1 MRLKENIQT
10 TRVKSITLRLRKV
23 QLLKGFQTWKYFSNQ
38 SVVDDI
44 RNESIEK
51 ESRIKA
57 YHIDEIARL
66 NEKHKL
72 ALSNF
77 KNDHVNKSE
86 QIEKDHL
93 ILLESLKM
101 EHNLAFANLENDHML
116 KIDILTKNRDKLVTV
131 ANDARLGMESK
142 FQTTMDKLR
151 RKYY

>member
-1 MRLKENIQT
+1 MLKNQYSNEIMRLKENIQT

-93 ILLESLKM
+93 ILLES
-101 EHNLAFANLENDHML
+101 
-116 KIDILTKNRDKLVTV
+116 
-131 ANDARLGMESK
+131 
-142 FQTTMDKLR
+142 
-151 RKYY
+151 